1 MPVLSFPRCG
11 SMVSNMLRKAAIILA
26 LAVAS
31 PAHADAASVRE
42 RVIAELRDD
51 GYTEVRI
58 SRTLLG
64 RLRFVARRSDAVR
77 EIVVN
82 PSTGVILRD
91 YMRFLS
97 ETGTSSSS
105 GAGGVGGGSS
115 QNGSEED
122 DDYDDG
128 SDDDE
133 SDDDYDDEHDES
145 DEDYDEPD
153 DDESDDDESDD
164 PDESDDN
171 SGSGSSNSGSGSDSS
186 NSGSGSDDD

>member
-1 MPVLSFPRCG
+1 
-11 SMVSNMLRKAAIILA
+11 MVSNMLRKAAIILA

-31 PAHADAASVRE
+31 PAYSDTASVRD

-64 RLRFVARRSDAVR
+64 RLRFVARRRDAVR

-82 PSTGVILRD
+82 PNTGVILRD
-91 YMRFLS
+91 YIRFLS

-105 GAGGVGGGSS
+105 GSGSSGVGNSR
-115 QNGSEED
+115 NGSE
-122 DDYDDG
+122 
-128 SDDDE
+128 DE
-133 SDDDYDDEHDES
+133 NGSDDDYDDADEEHDES
-145 DEDYDEPD
+145 DDDYDEPD

-164 PDESDDN
+164 PDEPDDN